1 MKRFLV
7 CLVLIFTLLFNV
19 FAGNNKKAHKE
30 LRKEFENYELL
41 PELKARGFDLKKLDK
56 IDDWEEMKNY
66 LELFFIDENG
76 MPLDNH
82 VWISSNYTDMA
93 KVRSQMRI
101 DFSDEYGSK
110 DELLNKGYKED
121 EIFYYPYFNGEW
133 KDGYRVGKKFM
144 GDEKDTEFKPNYLIS
159 SEKSLLFGFQ
169 NFGDNN
175 EYYNEISKSNKKYLI
190 LDLSHNCG
198 GQDTS
203 YNSLID
209 AINKMK
215 PKEIFIMI
223 SDDSASM
230 AEYATS
236 WIEKAT
242 NIKTTIVGY
251 PSCGAW
257 KCCGEYKTSYFD
269 NFNIEYSL
277 CGVFWEYYWDMYNIP
292 YPIEGIGVTPD
303 IYAETSFESLEVIK
317 HLINDNELSLPY

>member
-1 MKRFLV
+1 
-7 CLVLIFTLLFNV
+7 
-19 FAGNNKKAHKE
+19 
-30 LRKEFENYELL
+30 
-41 PELKARGFDLKKLDK
+41 
-56 IDDWEEMKNY
+56 
-66 LELFFIDENG
+66 
-76 MPLDNH
+76 
-82 VWISSNYTDMA
+82 
-93 KVRSQMRI
+93 
-101 DFSDEYGSK
+101 
-110 DELLNKGYKED
+110 
-121 EIFYYPYFNGEW
+121 
-133 KDGYRVGKKFM
+133 
-144 GDEKDTEFKPNYLIS
+144 
-159 SEKSLLFGFQ
+159 
-169 NFGDNN
+169 
-175 EYYNEISKSNKKYLI
+175 
-190 LDLSHNCG
+190 
-198 GQDTS
+198 
-203 YNSLID
+203 
-209 AINKMK
+209 
-215 PKEIFIMI
+215 MI